1 MLIEILRVLCGFPE
15 DSVTTCVVND
25 FNPYVEVLVVVI
37 GTLMQG
43 RRRQALLREAY
54 CASFWRFHAIYL
66 LTLQSLSSL
75 VSPLNLLRIFDILTE
90 ALSIGQNQIQQAG
103 HLLRYI
109 LPPLLAL
116 EYLFRVS
123 GEWLVAKVF
132 TWPKEIFAQGVSFQ
146 VI

>member
-1 MLIEILRVLCGFPE
+1 MLIEILRVLCGFPM

-25 FNPYVEVLVVVI
+25 FNPYVEVLVMVI

-66 LTLQSLSSL
+66 LTLSSL
-75 VSPLNLLRIFDILTE
+75 VFPLNLPRILDVLTE
-90 ALSIGQNQIQQAG
+90 TLSIGQYQIQQAG
-103 HLLRYI
+103 HLLRHI

-116 EYLFRVS
+116 EYLFRVFA
-123 GEWLVAKVF
+123 EWLVAKVF